1 MRFKDKIV
9 LVTGAAGAIGSAAV
23 RRFVEEGA
31 TVAVADL
38 DGTRAEAL
46 ATTFGDRDEAFAV
59 DVADPASAEGMVQAV
74 AARFGRIDVLFNN
87 AGISGKVAP
96 VHELST
102 EDWQRIVGINLNGM
116 FYVLRATVAT
126 MIAGKIKGSVVN
138 MGSSM
143 AGWDVLSGGA
153 GYASTKHGVVGLT
166 RIAASTPLPM
176 AFASTRFAPG
186 SSRPGWACRRGTR
199 QPMKPAFAVS
209 PTAFRCAVSASPRM
223 SPPPSPSWPR
233 TMPATSPASTGC
245 STADRHCKAGRTRPM
260 RTLSRDLSDAPA
272 AEQLLST
279 ASARYRPRHNA
290 LTDQKPGERSGP
302 GPDAHSDP
310 FSQN

>member
-46 ATTFGDRDEAFAV
+46 ATTFGDRAEAFAV
-59 DVADPASAEGMVQAV
+59 DVANPASAEGMVQAV
-74 AARFGRIDVLFNN
+74 VARFGRIDVLFNN

-96 VHELST
+96 VHELSI

-116 FYVLRATVAT
+116 FYVLRATLAT
-126 MIAGKIKGSVVN
+126 MIAHKIQGSVVN

-166 RIAASTPLPM
+166 RIAALDAAAYGIRVNAICPGVIETRLGVP
-176 AFASTRFAPG
+176 AQDQAAYEAGIRRFADRIPLRRIG
-186 SSRPGWACRRGTR
+186 QPEDVAAAVAFLASDDARHVTGVDWLLDGGQTLQSWA
-199 QPMKPAFAVS
+199 
-209 PTAFRCAVSASPRM
+209 
-223 SPPPSPSWPR
+223 
-233 TMPATSPASTGC
+233 
-245 STADRHCKAGRTRPM
+245 
-260 RTLSRDLSDAPA
+260 
-272 AEQLLST
+272 
-279 ASARYRPRHNA
+279 NA
-290 LTDQKPGERSGP
+290 
-302 GPDAHSDP
+302 PDADAFP
-310 FSQN
+310 RFV